1 LRWFLAACLTASML
15 TPTAA
20 QDTHPGRF
28 SVTPAEH
35 GFIRLDTRT
44 GNTTHCTQNNGMWTC
59 RPVIEDAG
67 ALAGALRALD
77 ERVDALAA
85 NLGDEDASDA
95 MEPEHGNSLMA
106 SAIERLLEFVRIL
119 KYGRAGDA

>member
-1 LRWFLAACLTASML
+1 M
-15 TPTAA
+15 
-20 QDTHPGRF
+20 
-28 SVTPAEH
+28 
-35 GFIRLDTRT
+35 
-44 GNTTHCTQNNGMWTC
+44 
-59 RPVIEDAG
+59 
-67 ALAGALRALD
+67 RALD